1 MNTVFRA
8 ILVIAC
14 FTTVLGSGIAEAAKS
29 KLPSGKIIVSGASG
43 QLGGEVIKELLA
55 RGVAPRDLI
64 LVSRTPDA
72 LLEYIKQGASARYG
86 DPMRPESLAIA
97 YKGGAS
103 MLLISIGI
111 TPGAPM
117 SRSEAHQAAFEAA
130 VKDGVQHIVY
140 TSYLGADSGTSLVA
154 QDHFKSEA
162 ALRASGVKYWTILRN
177 GGYAD
182 GFVNLAKQMV
192 ASGKAEVPISD
203 IKMANVTRE
212 DCAAAAAGALLN
224 PNARDKVYDIT
235 GPDLLSRR
243 ELAALVSS
251 VTGKTIE
258 ILLQSAEAAAARP
271 PMGGEGMGVRSDAVR
286 ELAGRPATTMREFL
300 EMHMSEIL

>member
-1 MNTVFRA
+1 MNTVFRS

-14 FTTVLGSGIAEAAKS
+14 CTTILGSGIAEAAKA
-29 KLPSGKIIVSGASG
+29 KVPSGKIIVSGASG

-64 LVSRTPDA
+64 LVSRTPDT
-72 LLEYIKQGASARYG
+72 LLEYSKQGASARYG
-86 DPMRPESLAIA
+86 DPMLPESLALA

-103 MLLISIGI
+103 MLLISLGI

-117 SRSEAHQAAFEAA
+117 SRPEAHQAAFEEA

-140 TSYLGADSGTSLVA
+140 TSFLGADSGTSVIA
-154 QDHFKSEA
+154 RDHFLSEA

-177 GGYAD
+177 SVYAD
-182 GFVNLAKQMV
+182 GFVNLAKQRV

-212 DCAAAAAGALLN
+212 DCAAAAAGA
-224 PNARDKVYDIT
+224 YF
-235 GPDLLSRR
+235 
-243 ELAALVSS
+243 ELRLKYIWYNLIRAKFRL
-251 VTGKTIE
+251 
-258 ILLQSAEAAAARP
+258 P
-271 PMGGEGMGVRSDAVR
+271 WN
-286 ELAGRPATTMREFL
+286 
-300 EMHMSEIL
+300 